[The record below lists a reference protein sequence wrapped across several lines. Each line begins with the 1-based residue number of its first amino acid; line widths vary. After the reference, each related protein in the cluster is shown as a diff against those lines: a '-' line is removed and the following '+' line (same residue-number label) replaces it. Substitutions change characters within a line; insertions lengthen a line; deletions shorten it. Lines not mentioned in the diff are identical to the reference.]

1 MTNNHVLLVA
11 NQTDETIPNIEQGV
25 QHNDTPAF
33 FEKLDKVALDD
44 VAFFKKLMQA
54 NSIRRGAVKLGMS
67 INTVRNKIQKIED
80 VLGEPIVIRSK
91 TGLITTQAGDTVL
104 AMANDLISVQSHH
117 IAGKNKSKR
126 TLDQVSM
133 CVSEGVGTF
142 WILPRL
148 HNLAKRLGKTKVTL
162 NNLTGPADD
171 MPENTHIRI
180 SFKRPDTLDNLVF
193 KLATI
198 HVQLW
203 TSHRYIE
210 KFGLLED
217 MNDLSRHKYI
227 HQETPG
233 LKYDMVEHFLAKDDF
248 EKALLFKVNS
258 STSLFWS
265 IYSGLGMGILPTYAG
280 LVQPGL
286 VPVTV
291 SPSLQFE
298 LWLSY
303 SPALKNISTIRET
316 IAWLREIFDAKKY
329 PCFATR
335 YYRPETYS
343 DIEIL
348 DIDNF

>member
-1 MTNNHVLLVA
+1 MTNDHVSLIA
-11 NQTDETIPNIEQGV
+11 DQTDETILNNERGV

-33 FEKLDKVALDD
+33 IEKLDRVALDD
-44 VAFFKKLMQA
+44 VAFFQKLMRA
-54 NSIRRGAVKLGMS
+54 KSIRRGAVKLGMS
-67 INTVRNKIQKIED
+67 INTVRNKIKKIED

-91 TGLITTQAGDTVL
+91 TGLITTQAGDTIL
-104 AMANDLISVQSHH
+104 AMANDLVSVQSQH

-126 TLDQVSM
+126 TLAQVSL
-133 CVSEGVGTF
+133 CVSEGIGTF

-148 HNLAKRLGKTKVTL
+148 HNLAKRLGKTKVAL
-162 NNLTGPADD
+162 NSLTGPADD
-171 MPENTHIRI
+171 MLNNEHIRI
-180 SFKRPDTLDNLVF
+180 SFKRPDDLDNLVF

-203 TSHRYIE
+203 TSQKYIE
-210 KFGLLED
+210 KFGMLED
-217 MNDLSRHKYI
+217 MDDLSRHKYI
-227 HQETPG
+227 HQDTPG
-233 LKYDMVEHFLAKDDF
+233 LRYDMAQHFLAKDDF

-265 IYSGLGMGILPTYAG
+265 VYLGLGMGILPTYAG

-303 SPALKNISTIRET
+303 SPALKNISTIRDT

-329 PCFATR
+329 PCFAAR
-335 YYRPETYS
+335 YHRPETFS
-343 DIEIL
+343 DIEML
-348 DIDNF
+348 DIDNI

>member
-1 MTNNHVLLVA
+1 MTNDHVLLVA
-11 NQTDETIPNIEQGV
+11 NQNDETILNNERGV
-25 QHNDTPAF
+25 HHNDTLAF
-33 FEKLDKVALDD
+33 VEKLDQVALDD
-44 VAFFKKLMQA
+44 VAFFKKLMQTK
-54 NSIRRGAVKLGMS
+54 SIRRGAIKLGMS

-104 AMANDLISVQSHH
+104 AMANDLISVQSQH

-126 TLDQVSM
+126 TLAQVCMS
-133 CVSEGVGTF
+133 VSEGVGTF

-148 HNLAKRLGKTKVTL
+148 HNLAKRLGKTKVAL
-162 NNLTGPADD
+162 NSLTGPADD
-171 MPENTHIRI
+171 MAENTHIRI
-180 SFKRPDTLDNLVF
+180 SFKRPENLDNLVF

-203 TSHRYIE
+203 SSHRYIE

-217 MNDLSRHKYI
+217 MDDLSRHKYI

-286 VPVTV
+286 VPIAV
-291 SPSLQFE
+291 SPSLQFD

-316 IAWLREIFDAKKY
+316 IAWLREIFDPKKY
-329 PCFATR
+329 PCFSTR
-335 YYRPETYS
+335 YQQPETFS
-343 DIEIL
+343 DMAVF
-348 DIDNF
+348 DIDDA